1 MTESHTY
8 FSGQYLDRC
17 TGLRRDEQRLA
28 GIRDDPATRFMPV
41 WDERCLVRDH
51 AAARLTRRELG
62 SRLPASHQAIFLG
75 SEPAGHL
82 FAVGIDERDEPGDL
96 GPGNF
101 AGLRELISDLPERE
115 AALLAYARAM
125 VHWHRRHRHCG
136 MCGAP
141 NASLEGGFVL
151 ECSSAS
157 CRHRSFPR
165 LDPAVI
171 VLVHAE
177 DRCLLGRQS
186 SWPEGRFST
195 IAGFVEPGES
205 LEDAVRR
212 EVAEETDIRVG
223 HCLYIASQPW
233 PFPASLMIGFHA
245 EPASETIRLNDG
257 ELAEARWVSRAA
269 IAAGA
274 VILPPQ
280 ASVAYRLIEEWFD
293 SEPGPRL
300 AAIHHGSAFLRR
312 PEQRPEEN

>member
-1 MTESHTY
+1 MTEIHTY

-28 GIRDDPATRFMPV
+28 GIHDDPATRFLPV

-62 SRLPASHQAIFLG
+62 ARLSVNLPAIFLG
-75 SEPAGHL
+75 SEPTGHL
-82 FAVGIDERDEPGDL
+82 FAVGIDERDEPGNL

-151 ECSSAS
+151 ECSSPS

-171 VLVHAE
+171 VLVHAQ

-212 EVAEETDIRVG
+212 EVTEETDIRVG
-223 HCLYIASQPW
+223 SCHYIASQPW

-245 EPASETIRLNDG
+245 QPVTETIRLNDG

-269 IAAGA
+269 IAAGT
-274 VILPPQ
+274 VILPPH
-280 ASVAYRLIEEWFD
+280 ASVAYRLIEAWFD
-293 SEPGPRL
+293 AESGPRL
-300 AAIHHGSAFLRR
+300 ASIHHGSAFLRR